1 MKIKEVI
8 KYLES
13 LAPLSSSESYDNSG
27 LIIGNEDDEIKEVL
41 ICLDCIE
48 SIVDEAIDRG
58 CNLIISHHP
67 IIFSGVKKINGNN
80 YIERTII
87 KAIKNDIAIYAIH
100 TNLDN
105 YHLGVNKEIGELLK
119 LSDLQIL
126 EPKQNVLSKIVCFCP
141 TKNQKDVLNAMF
153 NSGAGNIGK
162 YSNCSFRS
170 AGVGTFLP
178 HSDAKPY
185 KGKINELSSLE
196 EEKIEVLV
204 SNHKIPS
211 VIKAMEDVHPYE
223 EVAYDIIPISNINQ
237 NEGSGMI
244 GLLSKP
250 VELFDFLKM
259 VKKTFNCGVIK
270 YTKSTGKKI
279 LKVAFC
285 GGSGSFLLKKAKKE
299 GADIFITSDFK
310 YHQFFDAEGE
320 IIIADI
326 GHFESEQYTSIL
338 LKGIL
343 KKKFTK
349 FAFFISEINTNPI
362 NYF

>member
-1 MKIKEVI
+1 MKIKEVK

-13 LAPLSSSESYDNSG
+13 LVPLSSAESYDNSG
-27 LIIGNEDDEIKEVL
+27 LIVGDEDDEIKEVL
-41 ICLDCIE
+41 ICIDCIE
-48 SIVDEAIDRG
+48 STVDEAIEKG

-67 IIFSGVKKINGNN
+67 IIFSGVKKINGTN

-105 YHLGVNKEIGELLK
+105 YHLGVNKEIGELLN
-119 LSDLQIL
+119 LSDLKIL

-141 TKNQKDVLNAMF
+141 AKNKKDVLHAMF
-153 NSGAGNIGK
+153 QSGAGNIGK

-170 AGVGTFLP
+170 SGVGTFLP
-178 HSDAKPY
+178 HSGAKPY
-185 KGKINELSSLE
+185 KGKIDELSSLE
-196 EEKIEVLV
+196 EERIEVLV
-204 SNHKIPS
+204 SNHKITS
-211 VIKAMEDVHPYE
+211 VINAMEDVHPYE
-223 EVAYDIIPISNINQ
+223 EVAYDIIPISNFNQ

-244 GLLSKP
+244 GKLNKP

-259 VKKTFNCGVIK
+259 VKKTFNCRVIRH
-270 YTKSTGKKI
+270 TKSIDKKI
-279 LKVAFC
+279 EKVAFC

-310 YHQFFDAEGE
+310 YHDFFDAEDE

-326 GHFESEQYTSIL
+326 GHFESEQYTSMLI
-338 LKGIL
+338 KGIL

-349 FAFFISEINTNPI
+349 FAFFITEINTNPI